1 MSSVGVT
8 KPRCLVGLKPRKK
21 PSSGCLVKANMQ
33 YLIILIESATDVVG
47 SVEYQCENAS
57 TALRAY
63 IDSVGYSLIQSYWTG
78 STLNAIVEE

>member
-1 MSSVGVT
+1 
-8 KPRCLVGLKPRKK
+8 
-21 PSSGCLVKANMQ
+21 MQ
-33 YLIILIESATDVVG
+33 YLIILIESDTDVIG

-78 STLNAIVEE
+78 STLNAIVAMEQW

>member
-1 MSSVGVT
+1 
-8 KPRCLVGLKPRKK
+8 
-21 PSSGCLVKANMQ
+21 MQ
-33 YLIILIESATDVVG
+33 YLIILIESDSDVVG
-47 SVEYQCENAS
+47 SIECQCENAS